1 MKGTIRTMATRIL
14 SLRQCNKKL
23 LLFASG
29 SMLAMP
35 AMGQTNAAAPPDAGG
50 RKFTYDVVSVK
61 PSKPGN
67 GMWWKSTKDGFS
79 TGNAAVRSLLMNAY
93 GVMMM
98 DQIAGLPGW
107 ADSDTFDVE
116 AKMDEETVAALEK
129 LPKKEQSHEK
139 DLMLQELLADRFKL
153 KVHHETK
160 ELPVYALAIAK
171 GGLKIK
177 ESQDAAG
184 AGLTMRMGQNGGWQ
198 IDGHGMAIES
208 LTMSLTNEVGRLI
221 VDKTGLTGKYDITL
235 KWTPDSQQ
243 GTADSGPSIFAAL
256 EEQLGLK
263 LESTKGPV
271 DTIVVDHVEKPQA
284 N

>member
-1 MKGTIRTMATRIL
+1 MATRIL
-14 SLRQCNKKL
+14 SLRQCKKKL
-23 LLFASG
+23 LLFAAV

-50 RKFTYDVVSVK
+50 RNFTYDVVSVK
-61 PSKPGN
+61 PSKGGDYMIAGP
-67 GMWWKSTKDGFS
+67 TIDGYS
-79 TGNAAVRSLLMNAY
+79 AKNANVRTLLVNAY
-93 GVMMM
+93 GLHMM
-98 DQIAGLPGW
+98 DQVAGLPGW
-107 ADSDTFDVE
+107 ADSDAFDVE
-116 AKMDEETVAALEK
+116 AKMDEESAAALQK
-129 LPKKEQSHEK
+129 LPKTERYHQQE
-139 DLMLQELLADRFKL
+139 LMLQELLADRFKL

>member
-1 MKGTIRTMATRIL
+1 MAT
-14 SLRQCNKKL
+14 Q
-23 LLFASG
+23 
-29 SMLAMP
+29 
-35 AMGQTNAAAPPDAGG
+35 AMGQTSAGVTPDAGG
-50 RKFTYDVVSVK
+50 REFTYDVVSVK

-67 GMWWKSTKDGFS
+67 GMWWRTTKDGFS
-79 TGNAAVRSLLMNAY
+79 TGNANAISLLMNAY
-93 GVMMM
+93 GLLMT
-98 DQIAGLPGW
+98 DQVEGLPGW

-129 LPKKEQSHEK
+129 LPRNEKSHQQE
-139 DLMLQELLADRFKL
+139 LMLQDLLTDRFKL
-153 KVHHETK
+153 KVRHDTK
-160 ELPVYALAIAK
+160 ELPIYALVIAK

-177 ESQDAAG
+177 ESPDAADPHY
-184 AGLTMRMGQNGGWQ
+184 TMGMGPGGGWQ

-208 LTMSLTNEVGRLI
+208 LTMSLTGQVGRII

-235 KWTPDSQQ
+235 KWTPEWQQ

-271 DTIVVDHVEKPQA
+271 DTIVVEHVEKPEA